1 MWILYTIPLKS
12 PKVISVTEFQPDFLK
27 DFKISL
33 LSFMPDCLIE
43 VPPEV
48 SGYPIVIEQGVVN
61 VKEEYDFM
69 LCHITNSLTEGRA
82 LASLVVFSPEKK
94 LPKSIRSQYPL

>member
-12 PKVISVTEFQPDFLK
+12 PEVIGVPEFGPDFLK
-27 DFKISL
+27 DLKIAL

-48 SGYPIVIEQGVVN
+48 SRYPIVIEQGVVN

-69 LCHITNSLTEGRA
+69 LCHSTNI
-82 LASLVVFSPEKK
+82 F
-94 LPKSIRSQYPL
+94 